1 MCDIINNGININKN
15 NLLFNKEHFVYIK
28 NFINDDI
35 RLKLLNNINKKE
47 DLYKIKNKN
56 SFLSILGQLDSTQN
70 TSKENIL
77 KQHSVIAGTEIQQN
91 FPDFHYYYHNC
102 FADTVS
108 KIVGKKVYP
117 VNEINTMNN
126 SLIIYENE
134 DDSLRWHTDKSMF
147 NNKKVYTLLV
157 YLYNSSSQNLCYI
170 DYDKNKKCLYT
181 DENSCVILEHFTL
194 EHAVTPL
201 KQNEKKIV
209 WSMTYAEDININ
221 NPISYIMNK
230 SKNISYLGFGAFNSL
245 DIFFII
251 LLLIILIFIIFY
263 FKKYIYQKIKFILF
277 NNTKKNGR
285 FK

>member
-1 MCDIINNGININKN
+1 MCDIVNNSININEN
-15 NLLFNKEHFVYIK
+15 NVLFSKDKIVYIE
-28 NFINDDI
+28 NFINNDV
-35 RLKLLNNINKKE
+35 RLKLLNDIILKE
-47 DLYKIKNKN
+47 DLYKSKN
-56 SFLSILGQLDSTQN
+56 SNSLFSILGQLDSTQN

-77 KQHSVIAGTEIQQN
+77 KQHSVIAGTDIQQK
-91 FPDFHYYYHNC
+91 FPDLHYYYHNC

-181 DENSCVILEHFTL
+181 DENYCVILEHFTL

-221 NPISYIMNK
+221 NPISY
-230 SKNISYLGFGAFNSL
+230 LGFGAFNSL
-245 DIFFII
+245 DIFFMI
-251 LLLIILIFIIFY
+251 LLIMIFFI
-263 FKKYIYQKIKFILF
+263 FKKYLPKKIF
-277 NNTKKNGR
+277 TKK
-285 FK
+285 